1 VIVDVGLML
10 LLAVALGLLAWDL
23 KSARAA
29 EAHANGRLY
38 AAWRDNYN
46 IPIEPPK
53 PMPEGTVEPLNTK
66 PLIREL
72 QDIVDDWDDPRG
84 KENQLAI
91 IRYKL
96 NQGKTQQ
103 EVLREILG
111 IEGEA
116 DEFGEPE
123 LAVETA

>member
-1 VIVDVGLML
+1 LIVEIGLL
-10 LLAVALGLLAWDL
+10 VLVALAMCFMAWEL
-23 KSARAA
+23 HRSRAA
-29 EAHANGRLY
+29 EARANGRLY

-46 IPIEPPK
+46 IPIEPPM
-53 PMPEGTVEPLNTK
+53 PMPEGTVELLNTK

-72 QDIVDDWDDPRG
+72 QDLVDDWDDARG

-91 IRYKL
+91 IRYKI

-116 DEFGEPE
+116 DVLGEPE
-123 LAVETA
+123 LAVQAA

>member
-1 VIVDVGLML
+1 MIVDIGL
-10 LLAVALGLLAWDL
+10 LLLVALAIGGLIWAL
-23 KSARAA
+23 KDSREA
-29 EAHANGRLY
+29 ERRANGRLY

-46 IPIEPPK
+46 IPVEPPQ
-53 PMPEGTVEPLNTK
+53 PLPEGTVESFNTK

-111 IEGEA
+111 TDA
-116 DEFGEPE
+116 DPVLGEPE
-123 LAVETA
+123 FAVEAA

>member
-1 VIVDVGLML
+1 M
-10 LLAVALGLLAWDL
+10 
-23 KSARAA
+23 
-29 EAHANGRLY
+29 
-38 AAWRDNYN
+38 
-46 IPIEPPK
+46 
-53 PMPEGTVEPLNTK
+53 PMPEGTVELLNTK

-72 QDIVDDWDDPRG
+72 QDLVDDWDDARG

-91 IRYKL
+91 IRYKI

-116 DEFGEPE
+116 DVLGEPE
-123 LAVETA
+123 LAVQAA

>member
-1 VIVDVGLML
+1 ML
-10 LLAVALGLLAWDL
+10 LVALAIGVLAWDL
-23 KSARAA
+23 KAARAG
-29 EAHANGRLY
+29 EASANAKLY

-53 PMPEGTVEPLNTK
+53 PLPEGAVEALNTK

-84 KENQLAI
+84 KENQLSI

-96 NQGKTQQ
+96 SQGKTQQ

-111 IEGEA
+111 IEDDGL
-116 DEFGEPE
+116 GEPE
-123 LAVETA
+123 LAVEVA